1 MAHPGGRPRVFT
13 SVEEI
18 EMKVAK
24 YKQYLSENDK
34 PATMAGLAWYLGIDR
49 KTLYNYSK
57 DQEYFPT
64 IKKYRDWIMFE
75 IEENV
80 LIKGHGGSIF
90 LAKNYGYTDRQEVD
104 VSTKDFS
111 NTLDKFVNKLGGND
125 DE

>member
-1 MAHPGGRPRVFT
+1 MAHPGGRPRAFN

-18 EMKVAK
+18 EMKVAEYKK
-24 YKQYLSENDK
+24 YLEENDK
-34 PATMAGLAWYLGIDR
+34 PATMAGLAYYLGVDR
-49 KTLYNYSK
+49 KTLFNYSK

-90 LAKNYGYTDRQEVD
+90 LAKNYGYTDRQEVNVEHSNFGD
-104 VSTKDFS
+104 VLNKFI
-111 NTLDKFVNKLGGND
+111 DKL
-125 DE
+125 